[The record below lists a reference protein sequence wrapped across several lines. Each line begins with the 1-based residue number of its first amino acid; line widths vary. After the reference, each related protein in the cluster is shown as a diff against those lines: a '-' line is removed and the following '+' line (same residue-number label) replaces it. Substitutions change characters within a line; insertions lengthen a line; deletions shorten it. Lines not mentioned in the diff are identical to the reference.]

1 MSLDAVIIEPQS
13 SHKATVIWLH
23 GLGDSGDGFAP
34 VVPEINLP
42 AELGVKFIFPHAPI
56 QPVTINGGMAMR
68 SWYDIKSLD
77 LDKRADEQGVQ
88 QSAAA
93 VQQLIDA
100 EIDNGIAPSN
110 IILAGFSQGGVV
122 SLYLAPRLPYQL
134 AGVMALSTYMC
145 EPAKLKLEKQ
155 QASLNV
161 FMAHGSFDDVVPTG
175 AGKAAHQ
182 TLLELGYEVSW
193 QEYPMAHQVC
203 LEEIKAIRTWLVS
216 RLN

>member
-110 IILAGFSQGGVV
+110 IILAGFRKVA
-122 SLYLAPRLPYQL
+122 LYH
-134 AGVMALSTYMC
+134 C
-145 EPAKLKLEKQ
+145 
-155 QASLNV
+155 
-161 FMAHGSFDDVVPTG
+161 
-175 AGKAAHQ
+175 
-182 TLLELGYEVSW
+182 
-193 QEYPMAHQVC
+193 
-203 LEEIKAIRTWLVS
+203 I
-216 RLN
+216 

>member
-34 VVPEINLP
+34 IVPEINLP
-42 AELGVKFIFPHAPI
+42 AELGVKFIFPHAPT

>member
-34 VVPEINLP
+34 IVPELNLP

-182 TLLELGYEVSW
+182 TLLELGYDVSW

>member
-34 VVPEINLP
+34 IVPELNLP

>member
-1 MSLDAVIIEPQS
+1 MSFDAVVIEPKGE
-13 SHKATVIWLH
+13 HKATVVWLH

-34 VVPEINLP
+34 IVPEINLP
-42 AELGVKFIFPHAPI
+42 EELGVKFIFPHAPI

-77 LDKRADEQGVQ
+77 LDKRADEKGVQ
-88 QSAAA
+88 QSANQ
-93 VQQLIDA
+93 VEQIINA
-100 EIDNGIAPSN
+100 EITAGIASTK

-122 SLYLAPRLPYQL
+122 SLYLAPRLDYPL

-145 EPAKLKLEKQ
+145 EPAKLKAEKQ
-155 QASLNV
+155 QDTLNV
-161 FMAHGSFDDVVPTG
+161 FMAHGSFDDVVPTA
-175 AGKAAHQ
+175 AGKHTYQ
-182 TLLELGYEVSW
+182 TLIDQDYQVSW

-203 LEEIKAIRTWLVS
+203 LEEIKAIRAWLIE

>member
-34 VVPEINLP
+34 IVPEINLP

-175 AGKAAHQ
+175 AGKAAYK

-203 LEEIKAIRTWLVS
+203 LEEIKAIRAWLVS

>member
-34 VVPEINLP
+34 IVPEINLP

-175 AGKAAHQ
+175 AGKAAYQ
-182 TLLELGYEVSW
+182 TLLELGYDVSW

-203 LEEIKAIRTWLVS
+203 LEEIKAIRAWLVS

>member
-34 VVPEINLP
+34 IVPEINLP

-93 VQQLIDA
+93 VKQLIDA

>member
-34 VVPEINLP
+34 IVLELNLP

-193 QEYPMAHQVC
+193 QEYPMTHQVC

>member
-34 VVPEINLP
+34 IVPELNLP

-193 QEYPMAHQVC
+193 QEYPMTHQVC